1 MGLGDRGL
9 SEGGGHGA
17 VVVSEKMFVYSRC
30 ADERVARRK
39 IGGAR
44 NTACRRMD
52 QLSNIGAGCNRRRR
66 RTGKLLGEVRARAT
80 MAQQCGSSGGGDSR
94 NSRSGED
101 DTMRRV
107 EMWWRRG

>member
-9 SEGGGHGA
+9 GEGGGHGA

-66 RTGKLLGEVRARAT
+66 RTGKLLGEVKGEGNDGAAMRLRRRR
-80 MAQQCGSSGGGDSR
+80 QQKQSQ
-94 NSRSGED
+94 
-101 DTMRRV
+101 RR
-107 EMWWRRG
+107 ERHDAEG

>member
-9 SEGGGHGA
+9 GEGGGHGA

-66 RTGKLLGEVRARAT
+66 RTGRLAGE
-80 MAQQCGSSGGGDSR
+80 
-94 NSRSGED
+94 GED
-101 DTMRRV
+101 NDGAAMRLK
-107 EMWWRRG
+107 RRQQKQWQQRGRHDAES